1 MRPAPWYRAVAVF
14 TLLALAAGCA
24 STDLPPISSAG
35 ARFQPLADERELW
48 KQAEAEERQLLSQA
62 HLYPDP
68 LLESYLETVV
78 ARLNPPRMAAN
89 PAIQYRIHVIEDPT
103 LNAFGYPHGSIYV
116 HTGLLARVENEDQ
129 LATVLGH
136 EMTHVERRHML
147 RYERSARNKGI
158 GLAVAAV
165 ALDVVATVA
174 EGVAADK
181 GHPGTAFAIDLFSG
195 VVLSLGLELAF
206 VAAIDGY
213 GRGLEDEADQGSF
226 AKVAAAGYRLDEAP
240 KVYETLL
247 EDHGDSRKAEAFFF
261 GSHPRLTERIASS
274 KQYVAAHPATAALDA
289 TPADPADPAGDDTFA
304 RRIHPVVR
312 DDARLNLEIG
322 RLKVAESELA
332 RVRAWMPRDPEARY
346 LEGSLKLAQAD
357 EEKDG
362 KARERL
368 RGQAATVFQQA
379 IELDPERPS
388 PYRELGLLFYERGNF
403 RGACRELR
411 RYAELAPAT
420 EARGSERA
428 HGILQEM
435 ERDGRCE

>member
-1 MRPAPWYRAVAVF
+1 MRPTPWYRAVAVL
-14 TLLALAAGCA
+14 TLLALTAGCA
-24 STDLPPISSAG
+24 STNLPPISSAG

-48 KQAEAEERQLLSQA
+48 KQAEAEERQLLGKA
-62 HLYPDP
+62 RLYPDP
-68 LLESYLETVV
+68 LLESYLDEVV
-78 ARLNPPRMAAN
+78 ARLNPPQMAAN
-89 PAIQYRIHVIEDPT
+89 PAIRYRVHVVEDPT

-116 HTGLLARVENEDQ
+116 HTGLLARMENEDQ

-174 EGVAADK
+174 EGVAIDQ
-181 GHPGTAFAIDLFSG
+181 GHPGAAFAIDLFSG

-226 AKVAAAGYRLDEAP
+226 AKVAAAGYRLDETP
-240 KVYETLL
+240 KVYEALL
-247 EDHGDSRKAEAFFF
+247 EDHGDTRKAEAFFF

-274 KQYVAAHPATAALDA
+274 KRYVATHPTA
-289 TPADPADPAGDDTFA
+289 PGGIGGDDTFA

-346 LEGSLKLAQAD
+346 LEGRLKLAQAD
-357 EEKDG
+357 EEKDE
-362 KARERL
+362 KAQERL

-379 IELDPERPS
+379 IELDPGRPG

-403 RGACRELR
+403 QGACRELR
-411 RYAELAPAT
+411 RYAELAPNT
-420 EARGSERA
+420 EARGAERVQDV
-428 HGILQEM
+428 LQEM
-435 ERDGRCE
+435 AKDGRCE